1 MTHRV
6 GAKGQVVIPKEI
18 RDRTGIAPG
27 DEIEFEEVDGMVR
40 MRKAKT
46 PGEIADELLGS
57 LPPSG
62 GRTLEVLLEERRRD
76 REREDRKF
84 SDFR

>member
-18 RDRTGIAPG
+18 RQRAGIAPG
-27 DEIEFEEVDGMVR
+27 DEIEFEEVDGMVGL
-40 MRKAKT
+40 RKAKT
-46 PGEIADELLGS
+46 VDEILDELQGCLADS
-57 LPPSG
+57 DVDV
-62 GRTLEVLLEERRRD
+62 LEMLMEERRRE

-84 SDFR
+84 GHPR

>member
-40 MRKAKT
+40 LRKAQT
-46 PGEIADELLGS
+46 VDEILDELQGCVARSELD
-57 LPPSG
+57 P
-62 GRTLEVLLEERRRD
+62 LEILMEERRRD

-84 SDFR
+84 GEPR

>member
-1 MTHRV
+1 MTHRM

-40 MRKAKT
+40 LRKAQT
-46 PGEIADELLGS
+46 VDEILDELQGCLAGS
-57 LPPSG
+57 ELDP
-62 GRTLEVLLEERRRD
+62 LEILMEERRRD

-84 SDFR
+84 GNPR